1 MNNNNNVSKK
11 RKKMHPITVDN
22 ENNGAVV
29 TTADLVL
36 PSENGNGY
44 KAKKRQRTTEEYEKL
59 WDGFSSSGGSTH
71 RWKQISE
78 LQFNSNISAA
88 LIQRQWNS
96 VSFHKWASSNKD
108 AEPKAVLKAVR
119 NAETDR
125 ERSLPSSS
133 SFVPIKQFCEYCT
146 IELSTKKYT
155 LPICVDTKACG
166 KRQKMRK
173 AENVDDDDDDDD
185 DECHPDQ
192 TPSSEYINRPSSW
205 METPNVKV
213 KAENVDD
220 DDGDDDDDDDECHP
234 DQTPSSEYINRP
246 SSWMETPNVK
256 VKEEDDDD
264 DDGDDGGD
272 SSEYI
277 NRPTNWAPSVTS
289 MIKVEE

>member
-44 KAKKRQRTTEEYEKL
+44 KAKKRQWTTEEYEKL
-59 WDGFSSSGGSTH
+59 WDGFSSSGGSTR

-133 SFVPIKQFCEYCT
+133 FVPK
-146 IELSTKKYT
+146 
-155 LPICVDTKACG
+155 
-166 KRQKMRK
+166 KRQWTTEEYEKLWDGFSSSGGSTRRWKQISELQFNSNISTALIQRQWNSVSFHKWASSNKDAEPKAVLKAVRK
-173 AENVDDDDDDDD
+173 AETD
-185 DECHPDQ
+185 
-192 TPSSEYINRPSSW
+192 
-205 METPNVKV
+205 
-213 KAENVDD
+213 
-220 DDGDDDDDDDECHP
+220 
-234 DQTPSSEYINRP
+234 
-246 SSWMETPNVK
+246 
-256 VKEEDDDD
+256 
-264 DDGDDGGD
+264 
-272 SSEYI
+272 
-277 NRPTNWAPSVTS
+277 
-289 MIKVEE
+289 